1 MSKGRR
7 SVFII
12 SSQVVSGLVGLKA
25 TMPALRAMGFETI
38 TLPTT
43 LLSAHP
49 SAFPEQGAP
58 AGGPVEPE
66 RMIEIADWL
75 LAAGALDNCA
85 AVLTGYLPSPAHID
99 AAAQIIAGI
108 KAVKRDVFYCCDPIC
123 GDHEKLY
130 LPENVMHGLRDRLL
144 PLADMAT
151 PNLFE
156 LQMLSGRDGFADEVE
171 IIDAARDLGIAHM
184 VVTSAPAP
192 AGRIATL
199 SIGADILRCETAKA
213 PEAPYGMGDFFGALY
228 LALHLNDDPKALG
241 IACATLGQMAATN
254 METKSLP
261 HGPVQMAAAAIQ
273 DKLNI

>member
-49 SAFPEQGAP
+49 AAFPEQGAP

-130 LPENVMHGLRDRLL
+130 LPENVMHGLRDRL
-144 PLADMAT
+144 
-151 PNLFE
+151 FWR
-156 LQMLSGRDGFADEVE
+156 LSPCDLERLRWWSPPGRPAFH
-171 IIDAARDLGIAHM
+171 AR
-184 VVTSAPAP
+184 SALV
-192 AGRIATL
+192 RRWQSCTTH
-199 SIGADILRCETAKA
+199 ET
-213 PEAPYGMGDFFGALY
+213 GGD
-228 LALHLNDDPKALG
+228 
-241 IACATLGQMAATN
+241 
-254 METKSLP
+254 
-261 HGPVQMAAAAIQ
+261 
-273 DKLNI
+273 

>member
-1 MSKGRR
+1 MTSEKTEMKIRPRR
-7 SVFII
+7 SALYMP
-12 SSQVVSGLVGLKA
+12 GANRRALEKA
-25 TMPALRAMGFETI
+25 RT
-38 TLPTT
+38 
-43 LLSAHP
+43 LSADCLILDLEDAVAP
-49 SAFPEQGAP
+49 DAKTEARAQICTMLGDGGYGA
-58 AGGPVEPE
+58 
-66 RMIEIADWL
+66 REIVVRINAPDTIWGDADM
-75 LAAGALDNCA
+75 AALGE
-85 AVLTGYLPSPAHID
+85 LP